1 MLEELMTIKDVADFL
16 KVKPVTVYKLV
27 HERKLPCIKISKAW
41 RFKKEMLEKWIDNAL
56 SYADG
61 KEKV

>member
-27 HERKLPCIKISKAW
+27 HEKKLPGIKISKAW

-56 SYADG
+56 IYSG
-61 KEKV
+61 ENRKV